1 MSVENSNLN
10 FLKLEAEND
19 AQLIE
24 DLVLEQLDL
33 QSSISPFET
42 ANIDGMLLKS
52 FRSILHISTYQDLL
66 KNNIEQTKALSKII
80 NSDKN
85 NIVNYIR
92 KLLSMDYKGKFIFS
106 YKNLSL
112 ITNILIYAFG
122 EIKRY
127 KISTFLEFEAKIRS
141 LDFSKYDFNKIYLK
155 KDYMQK
161 KPRSTTEKIV
171 RENKSNP
178 VFLSKFTIKEV
189 DEDWTE
195 INDDNNITYKNKY
208 YGKKRE
214 ISYIDNSHENHINS
228 SLLTDDY
235 NYDEEHI
242 YSNLLTYKSFEFT
255 KTSKD
260 DADLPIELII
270 LLYKLKD
277 VKTLIFQIQYANDQ
291 ILKMSLF
298 ILMNIKWLFLHQIEE
313 IKFDLNDEELQNK
326 LYMEF
331 NTRASELYDEHNL
344 PKHYSY
350 FLSQKSRKN
359 NLWSPEGDILFK
371 KVSFNK
377 SNNLIY
383 SNQFDFKN
391 NAFDNIL
398 CNIYNEYGFITN
410 FKYIRPI
417 VYTNNTNKIDEF
429 IKEQSLTEEDDNN
442 SLNYKHISTINP
454 AKNEKKPTLF
464 TANLIQR
471 NSNPT
476 IQFKDKK
483 ESTSEK
489 TTTDVIKDFVK
500 NNQSS
505 FQLMSLFCLF
515 LTSFPNLKKFDLLFD
530 FSYSLELKYIFS
542 LFNPVYEKFHFLIF
556 MNNINNLTEA
566 NFSFNS
572 LDSIAFENI
581 LGMIKKNKNLI
592 SLKMSLFSQE
602 ANYSDNIL
610 FYLCSERNMSL
621 NKLFKEQSDYLIKTS
636 GDMERNIVYFILHC
650 NKIIDGFVTNI
661 KNLFNLL
668 KFESLNTLEEIIF
681 RFDIPIPIL
690 NSEKYRNILV
700 KFIINLIIALSLQK
714 NKIKT
719 FKILAPELS
728 FDANKMPLI
737 KQFFQELGE
746 FKQKEEKDE
755 NKEKKPEKKTP
766 REGSIKDKINFLH
779 NALNKKK
786 ANNNL
791 HSDSSVSRNP
801 ESSKES
807 ITINTTLED
816 ITLNLKIYNLPE
828 LFNIIHINN
837 HVNLKYINLGYLD
850 EITFISFINEYKV
863 NSENLKK
870 LISLKISLSPSIIS
884 FTNLNKYILDFI
896 NIDTPNL
903 DKKYLFS
910 NLKIKSEIEMNEL
923 IDNVYYLAK
932 TPKLV
937 VQIGNDHG
945 NIHLL
950 SKANKKLLDDR
961 DGMYTLRMI
970 MDMDKYIKI
979 RSQNII
985 NCLASF
991 YCKKENRMI
1000 ICKENPNEIY
1010 S

>member
-1 MSVENSNLN
+1 MSLENSNLN
-10 FLKLEAEND
+10 FLKLETEND

-24 DLVLEQLDL
+24 DLLLEQLDL

-42 ANIDGMLLKS
+42 TNIDGMLLKS
-52 FRSILHISTYQDLL
+52 FKSILHIPTYQDLL
-66 KNNIEQTKALSKII
+66 KNNIEQTKALSKIL

-85 NIVNYIR
+85 HIVNFIN
-92 KLLSMDYKGKFIFS
+92 KLLSIDFKGKFIFS

-127 KISTFLEFEAKIRS
+127 KISTFPEFEAKVRTI
-141 LDFSKYDFNKIYLK
+141 DFSKYDFNKLYLK
-155 KDYMQK
+155 KDYVQK
-161 KPRSTTEKIV
+161 KQRSATEKIV
-171 RENKSNP
+171 RENKNNS
-178 VFLSKFTIKEV
+178 VLLSKFTIKEV
-189 DEDWTE
+189 EEDWTE
-195 INDDNNITYKNKY
+195 IDDNYINYKNKY
-208 YGKKRE
+208 YAKKRE
-214 ISYIDNSHENHINS
+214 ISYIDNSHDNHINS

-235 NYDEEHI
+235 NYNEEHL
-242 YSNLLTYKSFEFT
+242 YYNLLTNKSFEFT

-277 VKTLIFQIQYANDQ
+277 VKTLIFQIKQANDQ
-291 ILKMSLF
+291 IIKMSLF

-313 IKFDLNDEELQNK
+313 IYFDLNDEELQQK
-326 LYMEF
+326 LYIEF
-331 NTRASELYDEHNL
+331 NNRASELYEEYNL

-371 KVSFNK
+371 KVTNNK
-377 SNNLIY
+377 GNNLVY
-383 SNQFDFKN
+383 SNQFDLKDN
-391 NAFDNIL
+391 TFDNIL

-410 FKYIRPI
+410 FKYIRPT
-417 VYTNNTNKIDEF
+417 VYTYNTNKIDEF
-429 IKEQSLTEEDDNN
+429 IKSQSLIEEEDSNV
-442 SLNYKHISTINP
+442 LKRISTLNST
-454 AKNEKKPTLF
+454 KNEKKPF
-464 TANLIQR
+464 TANIIPR
-471 NSNPT
+471 NNNSS

-483 ESTSEK
+483 ESTNEK
-489 TTTDVIKDFVK
+489 TTTEVIKDFVK

-505 FQLMSLFCLF
+505 FQLMSLFYFF
-515 LTSFPNLKKFDLLFD
+515 LTSFPNVKKFSLLFD
-530 FSYSLELKYIFS
+530 FSYSLELKYLFS
-542 LFNPVYEKFHFLIF
+542 LYNTIYEKFHFLIF

-581 LGMIKKNKNLI
+581 LGVIKKNKNLT

-610 FYLCSERNMSL
+610 FYLCSEKNMSL
-621 NKLFKEQSDYLIKTS
+621 NKLFKDQSDYLIKTS
-636 GDMERNIVYFILHC
+636 GDMERNIVYYILHY
-650 NKIIDGFVTNI
+650 NKIIDDFVTNI

-746 FKQKEEKDE
+746 FKQKEEKEE
-755 NKEKKPEKKTP
+755 NKEKKPEKKIP

-786 ANNNL
+786 AINNNL

-801 ESSKES
+801 DTSKEN

-837 HVNLKYINLGYLD
+837 HINLKYINLGFLD

-863 NSENLKK
+863 NFENLKK
-870 LISLKISLSPSIIS
+870 LISLKLSLSPSVIS
-884 FTNLNKYILDFI
+884 YTNLNKYILDFI

-903 DKKYLFS
+903 NEKYLFS
-910 NLKIKSEIEMNEL
+910 NLKIKSETEMNEL

>member
-1 MSVENSNLN
+1 MSLENSNLN
-10 FLKLEAEND
+10 FLKLETEND

-24 DLVLEQLDL
+24 DLLLEQLDL

-52 FRSILHISTYQDLL
+52 FKSILHIPTYQDLL

-85 NIVNYIR
+85 HIVNFIN
-92 KLLSMDYKGKFIFS
+92 KILSIDFKGKFIFS

-127 KISTFLEFEAKIRS
+127 KISTFPEFEAKIRTI
-141 LDFSKYDFNKIYLK
+141 DFSKYDFNKLYLK
-155 KDYMQK
+155 KDYVQK
-161 KPRSTTEKIV
+161 KQRSATEKIV
-171 RENKSNP
+171 RENKNNS
-178 VFLSKFTIKEV
+178 VLLSKFTIKEV
-189 DEDWTE
+189 EEDWTE
-195 INDDNNITYKNKY
+195 IDDNYINYKNKY

-214 ISYIDNSHENHINS
+214 ISYIDNSHDNHINS

-235 NYDEEHI
+235 NYNEEHL
-242 YSNLLTYKSFEFT
+242 YYNLLTNKSFEFT

-277 VKTLIFQIQYANDQ
+277 VKTLIFQIKQANDQ
-291 ILKMSLF
+291 IIKMSLF

-313 IKFDLNDEELQNK
+313 IYFDLNDEELQQK
-326 LYMEF
+326 LYIEF
-331 NTRASELYDEHNL
+331 NNRASELYEEYNL
-344 PKHYSY
+344 PKPYSY

-359 NLWSPEGDILFK
+359 NIWSPEGDIIFK
-371 KVSFNK
+371 KVTNNK
-377 SNNLIY
+377 GNNLVY
-383 SNQFDFKN
+383 SNQFDLKDN
-391 NAFDNIL
+391 TFDNIL

-429 IKEQSLTEEDDNN
+429 IKSQSLIEEEDSNV
-442 SLNYKHISTINP
+442 LRHISTLNST
-454 AKNEKKPTLF
+454 KNEKKPF
-464 TANLIQR
+464 TANIIPR
-471 NSNPT
+471 NNNSS

-483 ESTSEK
+483 ESTNEK
-489 TTTDVIKDFVK
+489 TTTEVIKDFVK

-505 FQLMSLFCLF
+505 FQLMSLFCFF
-515 LTSFPNLKKFDLLFD
+515 LTSFPNVKKFSLLFD
-530 FSYSLELKYIFS
+530 FSYSLELKYLFS
-542 LFNPVYEKFHFLIF
+542 LYNAIYEKFHFLIF

-581 LGMIKKNKNLI
+581 LGVIKKNKNLT

-621 NKLFKEQSDYLIKTS
+621 NKLFKDQSDYLIKTS
-636 GDMERNIVYFILHC
+636 SDMERNIVYYILHY

-700 KFIINLIIALSLQK
+700 KFIVNLIIALSLQK

-746 FKQKEEKDE
+746 FKQKEEKEE
-755 NKEKKPEKKTP
+755 NKEKKPEKKIL

-786 ANNNL
+786 AINNNL

-801 ESSKES
+801 DSSKES

-816 ITLNLKIYNLPE
+816 ITLNLKIFNLPE

-837 HVNLKYINLGYLD
+837 HINLKYINLGFLD
-850 EITFISFINEYKV
+850 EITYISFINEYKV
-863 NSENLKK
+863 NFENLKK
-870 LISLKISLSPSIIS
+870 LISLKISLSPSVIS
-884 FTNLNKYILDFI
+884 YTNLNKYILDFI

-903 DKKYLFS
+903 NEKYLFS

-985 NCLASF
+985 SCLASF

>member
-1 MSVENSNLN
+1 MSLENSNLN
-10 FLKLEAEND
+10 FLKLETEND

-24 DLVLEQLDL
+24 DLLLEQLDL

-42 ANIDGMLLKS
+42 TNIDGMLLKS
-52 FRSILHISTYQDLL
+52 FKSILHIPTYQDLL

-85 NIVNYIR
+85 HIVNFIN
-92 KLLSMDYKGKFIFS
+92 KLLSIDFKGKFIFS

-127 KISTFLEFEAKIRS
+127 KISTFPEFEAKVRTI
-141 LDFSKYDFNKIYLK
+141 DFSKYDFNKLYLK
-155 KDYMQK
+155 KDYVQK
-161 KPRSTTEKIV
+161 KQRSATEKIV
-171 RENKSNP
+171 RENKNNS
-178 VFLSKFTIKEV
+178 VLLSKFTIKEV
-189 DEDWTE
+189 EEDWTE
-195 INDDNNITYKNKY
+195 IDDNYINYKNKY

-214 ISYIDNSHENHINS
+214 ISYIDNSHDNHINS

-235 NYDEEHI
+235 NYNEEHL
-242 YSNLLTYKSFEFT
+242 YYNLLTNKSFEFT

-277 VKTLIFQIQYANDQ
+277 VKTLIFQIKQANDQ
-291 ILKMSLF
+291 IIKMSLF

-313 IKFDLNDEELQNK
+313 IYFDLNDEELQQK
-326 LYMEF
+326 LYIEF
-331 NTRASELYDEHNL
+331 NNRASELYEEYNL

-371 KVSFNK
+371 KVTNNK
-377 SNNLIY
+377 GNNLVY
-383 SNQFDFKN
+383 SNQFDLKDN
-391 NAFDNIL
+391 TFDNIL

-410 FKYIRPI
+410 FKYIRPT
-417 VYTNNTNKIDEF
+417 VYTYNTNKIDEF
-429 IKEQSLTEEDDNN
+429 IKSQSLIEEEDSNV
-442 SLNYKHISTINP
+442 LKRISTLNST
-454 AKNEKKPTLF
+454 KNEKKPF
-464 TANLIQR
+464 TANIIPR
-471 NSNPT
+471 NNNSS

-483 ESTSEK
+483 ESTNEK
-489 TTTDVIKDFVK
+489 TTTEVIKDFVK

-505 FQLMSLFCLF
+505 FQLMSLFYFF
-515 LTSFPNLKKFDLLFD
+515 LTSFPNVKKFSLLFD
-530 FSYSLELKYIFS
+530 FSYSLELKYLFS
-542 LFNPVYEKFHFLIF
+542 LYNTIYEKFHFLIF

-581 LGMIKKNKNLI
+581 LGVIKKNKNLT

-610 FYLCSERNMSL
+610 FYLCSEKNMSL
-621 NKLFKEQSDYLIKTS
+621 NKLFKDQSDYLIKTS
-636 GDMERNIVYFILHC
+636 GDMERNIVYYILHY
-650 NKIIDGFVTNI
+650 NKIIDDFVTNI

-746 FKQKEEKDE
+746 FKQKEEKEE
-755 NKEKKPEKKTP
+755 NKEKKPEKKIP

-786 ANNNL
+786 AINNNL

-801 ESSKES
+801 DTSKEN

-837 HVNLKYINLGYLD
+837 HINLKYINLGFLD

-863 NSENLKK
+863 NFENLKK
-870 LISLKISLSPSIIS
+870 LISLKLSLSPSVIS
-884 FTNLNKYILDFI
+884 YTNLNKYILDFI

-903 DKKYLFS
+903 NEKYLFS
-910 NLKIKSEIEMNEL
+910 NLKIKSETEMNEL

>member
-1 MSVENSNLN
+1 MSLENSNLN
-10 FLKLEAEND
+10 FLKLETEND

-24 DLVLEQLDL
+24 DLLLEQLDL

-52 FRSILHISTYQDLL
+52 FKSILHIPTYQDLL

-85 NIVNYIR
+85 HIVIFIN
-92 KLLSMDYKGKFIFS
+92 KLLSIDFKGKFIFS

-122 EIKRY
+122 EIKKY
-127 KISTFLEFEAKIRS
+127 KISTFPEFEAKVRTI
-141 LDFSKYDFNKIYLK
+141 DFSKYDFNKLYLK
-155 KDYMQK
+155 KDYVQK
-161 KPRSTTEKIV
+161 KQRSATEKIV
-171 RENKSNP
+171 RENKNNS
-178 VFLSKFTIKEV
+178 VLLSKFTIKEV
-189 DEDWTE
+189 EEDWTE
-195 INDDNNITYKNKY
+195 IDDNYINYKNKY

-214 ISYIDNSHENHINS
+214 ISYIDNSHDNHINS

-235 NYDEEHI
+235 NYNEEHL
-242 YSNLLTYKSFEFT
+242 YHNLLTNKSFEFT

-277 VKTLIFQIQYANDQ
+277 VKTLIFQIKQANDQ
-291 ILKMSLF
+291 IIKMSLF

-313 IKFDLNDEELQNK
+313 IYFDLNDEELQQK
-326 LYMEF
+326 LYIEF
-331 NTRASELYDEHNL
+331 NNRASELYEEYNL
-344 PKHYSY
+344 PKPYSY

-359 NLWSPEGDILFK
+359 NLWSPEGDLLFK
-371 KVSFNK
+371 KVTNNK
-377 SNNLIY
+377 GNNLVY
-383 SNQFDFKN
+383 SNQFDLKDN
-391 NAFDNIL
+391 TFDNIL

-410 FKYIRPI
+410 FKYIRPT
-417 VYTNNTNKIDEF
+417 VYTYNTNKIDEF
-429 IKEQSLTEEDDNN
+429 IKSQSLIEEEDSNV
-442 SLNYKHISTINP
+442 LKRISTLNST
-454 AKNEKKPTLF
+454 KNEKKPF
-464 TANLIQR
+464 TVNIIPR
-471 NSNPT
+471 NNNSS

-483 ESTSEK
+483 ESTNEK
-489 TTTDVIKDFVK
+489 TTTEVIKDFVK

-515 LTSFPNLKKFDLLFD
+515 LTSFPNVKKFSLLFD
-530 FSYSLELKYIFS
+530 FSYSLELKYLFS
-542 LFNPVYEKFHFLIF
+542 LYNAIYEKFHFLIF

-581 LGMIKKNKNLI
+581 LGVIKKNKNLT

-621 NKLFKEQSDYLIKTS
+621 NKLFKYQSDYLIKTS
-636 GDMERNIVYFILHC
+636 SDMERNIVYYILHY

-690 NSEKYRNILV
+690 NSENYRNILV

-746 FKQKEEKDE
+746 FKQKEEKEE
-755 NKEKKPEKKTP
+755 NKEKKPEKKIP

-786 ANNNL
+786 AINNNL
-791 HSDSSVSRNP
+791 HSDSSISRNP
-801 ESSKES
+801 DSSKEN

-816 ITLNLKIYNLPE
+816 ITLNLKIFNLPE

-837 HVNLKYINLGYLD
+837 HINLKYINLGFLD
-850 EITFISFINEYKV
+850 EITFISFINEYKA

-870 LISLKISLSPSIIS
+870 LISLKLSLSPSVIS
-884 FTNLNKYILDFI
+884 YTNLNKYILDFI

-903 DKKYLFS
+903 NEKYLFS

-937 VQIGNDHG
+937 LQIGNDHG

-985 NCLASF
+985 SCLASF

>member
-1 MSVENSNLN
+1 
-10 FLKLEAEND
+10 
-19 AQLIE
+19 
-24 DLVLEQLDL
+24 
-33 QSSISPFET
+33 
-42 ANIDGMLLKS
+42 
-52 FRSILHISTYQDLL
+52 
-66 KNNIEQTKALSKII
+66 
-80 NSDKN
+80 
-85 NIVNYIR
+85 
-92 KLLSMDYKGKFIFS
+92 
-106 YKNLSL
+106 
-112 ITNILIYAFG
+112 
-122 EIKRY
+122 
-127 KISTFLEFEAKIRS
+127 
-141 LDFSKYDFNKIYLK
+141 
-155 KDYMQK
+155 
-161 KPRSTTEKIV
+161 
-171 RENKSNP
+171 
-178 VFLSKFTIKEV
+178 
-189 DEDWTE
+189 
-195 INDDNNITYKNKY
+195 
-208 YGKKRE
+208 
-214 ISYIDNSHENHINS
+214 
-228 SLLTDDY
+228 
-235 NYDEEHI
+235 
-242 YSNLLTYKSFEFT
+242 
-255 KTSKD
+255 
-260 DADLPIELII
+260 
-270 LLYKLKD
+270 
-277 VKTLIFQIQYANDQ
+277 
-291 ILKMSLF
+291 MSLF

-313 IKFDLNDEELQNK
+313 IYFDLNDEELQQK
-326 LYMEF
+326 LYIEF
-331 NTRASELYDEHNL
+331 NNRASELYEEYNL

-371 KVSFNK
+371 KVTNNK
-377 SNNLIY
+377 GNNLVY
-383 SNQFDFKN
+383 SNQFDLKDN
-391 NAFDNIL
+391 TFDNIL

-410 FKYIRPI
+410 FKYIRPT
-417 VYTNNTNKIDEF
+417 VYTYNTNKIDEF
-429 IKEQSLTEEDDNN
+429 IKSQSLIEEEDSNV
-442 SLNYKHISTINP
+442 LKRISTLNST
-454 AKNEKKPTLF
+454 KNEKKPF
-464 TANLIQR
+464 TANIIPR
-471 NSNPT
+471 NNNSS

-483 ESTSEK
+483 ESTNEK
-489 TTTDVIKDFVK
+489 TTTEVIKDFVK

-505 FQLMSLFCLF
+505 FQLMSLFYFF
-515 LTSFPNLKKFDLLFD
+515 LTSFPNVKKFSLLFD
-530 FSYSLELKYIFS
+530 FSYSLELKYLFS
-542 LFNPVYEKFHFLIF
+542 LYNTIYEKFHFLIF

-581 LGMIKKNKNLI
+581 LGVIKKNKNLT

-610 FYLCSERNMSL
+610 FYLCSEKNMSL
-621 NKLFKEQSDYLIKTS
+621 NKLFKDQSDYLIKTS
-636 GDMERNIVYFILHC
+636 GDMERNIVYYILHY
-650 NKIIDGFVTNI
+650 NKIIDDFVTNI

-746 FKQKEEKDE
+746 FKQKEEKEE
-755 NKEKKPEKKTP
+755 NKEKKPEKKIP

-786 ANNNL
+786 AINNNL

-801 ESSKES
+801 DTSKEN

-837 HVNLKYINLGYLD
+837 HINLKYINLGFLD

-863 NSENLKK
+863 NFENLKK
-870 LISLKISLSPSIIS
+870 LISLKLSLSPSVIS
-884 FTNLNKYILDFI
+884 YTNLNKYILDFI

-903 DKKYLFS
+903 NEKYLFS
-910 NLKIKSEIEMNEL
+910 NLKIKSETEMNEL